1 MAGLF
6 DLIKDEAKA
15 KVQAVINAQLQAKKL
30 QNQTISAPSQAP
42 IDVPRSGLAS
52 LETRFDP
59 IQRLTQ
65 NIGNGYNAVRD
76 PLVDTVSST
85 IQNLN
90 PITKL
95 LQRLKI
101 QNPIGNEIQGAV
113 SGALKKTF
121 EDPIKTFSDNTLLA
135 RNKFQTGNKNLG
147 DVGNV
152 LAGSAANTAGLA
164 MSAIPFIAQFNA
176 GVGALQ
182 GNERTKGLGDAAD
195 FVGSLPSQGL
205 GALASKLP
213 VSDEVKQLLVMGG
226 GLLLAKGGSKVGEGI
241 GKRIDAG
248 NLGRAASVVGKEL
261 TGKKATM
268 FSGIDPTP
276 FLKGVKEFSKNPIV
290 QAIDPTGITTGLG
303 ATISDVTPKGY
314 GVTSGDASKA
324 TPPVDPLIN
333 YGVDIT
339 KGNHID
345 MLNTPSE
352 AIAKGTSEYIIDT
365 SIKQY
370 KNAISSGKLPND
382 KNTASKQFLK
392 KLQEAKKIIVTN
404 EKTRKEKLKA
414 ERIQDSTNDIISM
427 AREANQAKN
436 TGGEPK
442 TARVWVKDPLIAE
455 AKKYKSEKEFSDA
468 ISNRDFKYLGKEGK
482 DIDQLKYL
490 KTIAAR
496 NFIEEFYSRFVDN
509 PSLAQKAVDDL
520 GVVYSKDLNS
530 YVKSPNL
537 KDYFSENTQY
547 GHSDKL
553 EKVSLTDIYNQAK
566 NTGGEPKTARVW
578 VKSKF
583 SDKGEY
589 ADIPVV
595 RKEENITL
603 YQGGKT
609 GDGRQFW
616 TPDRKYAEQFG
627 DVREKTGDFYKID
640 NGNRVTNVYVEV
652 PKKSG
657 GEPPIPP
664 VPPKTK
670 TSMGGEDV
678 PSRADVAAK
687 LGDKIDSLM
696 QKTAGY
702 STKDPVAPMKKGIL
716 GTLMS
721 PVSKLNDMYTGALRK
736 GQDAL
741 GTKLE
746 QGLASD
752 NPVARN
758 AATALQGFF
767 RGIAMSPERE
777 TKGMQFKGGL
787 DVANKRAYDV
797 TESLYQLANKDPK
810 VLERVN
816 AVLDPELA
824 KTKVSFD
831 DLTPTEKQL
840 YGIIREG
847 FDLVHD
853 TSYANGNISPELYAQ
868 NKGKYTPR
876 AYDTFE
882 LPDEITKALKQSGKK
897 LDTGMYKERGEANT
911 WKEEHAL
918 NDPVY
923 SLGKRLAQVES
934 NKVIKEYGDYIVSN
948 PQFVSDVEKKGY
960 TKLSDSP
967 AYGELAGKYVLNNVA
982 EDFKG
987 FFFAREGL
995 NSWYDGLKAFDSNP
1009 IRQGQKK
1016 SQTIYNPLTH
1026 LGNATSNIVFSFMA
1040 KVNPLSFAKEIA
1052 SVTKDT
1058 ARRKQLGDY
1067 LTKQGILGTSVA
1079 RSEFTNQLAEIRQL
1093 GSGEKKTV
1101 LQKILGVGKKIDDT
1115 VTGIYGGTD
1124 DLSKIAAFSALLKKG
1139 KSLEEATRLVSD
1151 GFQNYNKV
1159 GKFYDVYA
1167 KTPLIG
1173 SAYVKFKG
1181 DFLRML
1187 KNAAVNSPLE
1197 LAGFLMAMKAGADA
1211 VSSMSGESPEDK
1223 KTREERLGSPHIP
1236 LPNGDHIP
1244 LTWQTPFGE
1253 INVARYVSPMYNY
1266 QGTDEDKKNAFGQ
1279 YASYLPFGNLLD
1291 IAANYKK
1298 DPAGAAAGAFSDP
1311 TFGPLGQALFLDR
1324 DFRGKQISDPTANK
1338 YQPTTLTP
1346 KEQQANV
1353 LKFLQRAYTPPT
1365 LNNAEDLVSNLSGN
1379 KDYYGKTRSPLQAIA
1394 KALGIKVE
1402 QFGPEQVQEIRDK
1415 TTKYEEAKQNTIE
1428 KNITDIVKKVLS
1440 GERTEAQGEEQIKQ
1454 YNDASFDV
1462 MKFAE
1467 DAKNKL
1473 LLKKDPIPKTAKQI
1487 EYTQKKAE
1495 MSTKKNQILLQRM
1508 QELAREG
1515 TAEEALTALRAKY
1528 PRLSEE
1534 AIAKIVKDT
1543 REGKTY

>member
-6 DLIKDEAKA
+6 DLIKGLHTGISSGVGAVASAPKKVVQAISSPQGKQVIANLTKIALEKKRKEEEEKA
-15 KVQAVINAQLQAKKL
+15 KVQAVIDAQLQAKKL
-30 QNQTISAPSQAP
+30 QNQTVSAPSQAP
-42 IDVPRSGLAS
+42 IDVPRSGFAS

-59 IQRLTQ
+59 VQQLTK
-65 NIGNGYNAVRD
+65 NIGDGYNAVRE
-76 PLVDTVSST
+76 PLVNTAST
-85 IQNLN
+85 ALQNLN

-241 GKRIDAG
+241 SKRIDAG
-248 NLGRAASVVGKEL
+248 NLGRAADVVGKEL
-261 TGKKATM
+261 TGSKATM
-268 FSGIDPTP
+268 FSGINPTP
-276 FLKGVKEFSKNPIV
+276 FLKGVREFAKNPIV

-303 ATISDVTPKGY
+303 AT
-314 GVTSGDASKA
+314 SKSI
-324 TPPVDPLIN
+324 PSVDPLI
-333 YGVDIT
+333 
-339 KGNHID
+339 
-345 MLNTPSE
+345 
-352 AIAKGTSEYIIDT
+352 A
-365 SIKQY
+365 
-370 KNAISSGKLPND
+370 
-382 KNTASKQFLK
+382 
-392 KLQEAKKIIVTN
+392 EAKKYNSVEDFVNAQGISSYHGTYGDFTGKPNTFPIYEGTKKIADVPVTFSTYSKEHAQAFGDKVLDLKLFGSKNIVDAKGAEIKSWGDAYKFLKDDIKRAYN
-404 EKTRKEKLKA
+404 EGKSYIEVKNIYDLNDKTTKRLQTIYVTIKPDNIKTKSQL
-414 ERIQDSTNDIISM
+414 IDIY
-427 AREANQAKN
+427 NKAKN

-442 TARVWVKDPLIAE
+442 TARVWI
-455 AKKYKSEKEFSDA
+455 
-468 ISNRDFKYLGKEGK
+468 
-482 DIDQLKYL
+482 
-490 KTIAAR
+490 
-496 NFIEEFYSRFVDN
+496 
-509 PSLAQKAVDDL
+509 
-520 GVVYSKDLNS
+520 
-530 YVKSPNL
+530 
-537 KDYFSENTQY
+537 
-547 GHSDKL
+547 
-553 EKVSLTDIYNQAK
+553 
-566 NTGGEPKTARVW
+566 
-578 VKSKF
+578 KSKF
-583 SDKGEY
+583 SDKGGY
-589 ADIPVV
+589 VDIPVV

-640 NGNRVTNVYVEV
+640 NGNSVTNVYVEV

-664 VPPKTK
+664 TSPKGK

-678 PSRADVAAK
+678 PSRADVAAT

-736 GQDAL
+736 GQDML

-840 YGIIREG
+840 YGIVREG

-1067 LTKQGILGTSVA
+1067 LTREGILGTSVA

-1093 GSGEKKTV
+1093 GSGEKKTA

-1139 KSLEEATRLVSD
+1139 KSLKEATRLVSD

-1236 LPNGDHIP
+1236 LPNGDKIP

-1253 INVARYVSPMYNY
+1253 INVARYVSPMYNF
-1266 QGTDEDKKNAFGQ
+1266 QGTDDEKKNALGQ

-1298 DPAGAAAGAFSDP
+1298 DPAGAAASAMSDP
-1311 TFGPLGQALFLDR
+1311 TFGPLGQAFLLDR
-1324 DFRGKQISDPTANK
+1324 DFRGKQISDPDANK
-1338 YQPTTLTP
+1338 YQPSTLTP
-1346 KEQQANV
+1346 EEQQGNT
-1353 LKFLQRAYTPPT
+1353 LNFLRRSYTPPA
-1365 LNNAEDLVSNLSGN
+1365 LNNIEDFKKNVEGGE
-1379 KDYYGKTRSPLQAIA
+1379 DYYGRTRTLPQSIA
-1394 KALGIKVE
+1394 KLLGIKVE
-1402 QFGPEQVQEIRDK
+1402 QFGPKEVQDIRDK
-1415 TTKYEEAKQNTIE
+1415 TAKYEEAKQNSIE
-1428 KNITDIVKKVLS
+1428 KNISDIVKKVLS
-1440 GERTEAQGEEQIKQ
+1440 GERTEEQGRKQILQ
-1454 YNDASFDV
+1454 YNDADFNV
-1462 MKFAE
+1462 EQFAE
-1467 DAKNKL
+1467 EARNKQ
-1473 LLKKDPIPKTAKQI
+1473 LLKKTPVPKTAEQAAYA
-1487 EYTQKKAE
+1487 EKKAE
-1495 MSTKKNQILLQRM
+1495 MNTKKNQILLQRM